1 MSGSFQAN
9 PPDCEELIEA
19 TVTHFE
25 KLLENSI
32 EPLSFILFIQEVPET
47 TQKIITKLETNKYK
61 RTHLSVPAGDHEYRH
76 GFQHICPQV
85 EVMAKSQYNTL
96 IYFLQNDAGFLKWG
110 PTPERVEE
118 LVESFKI
125 GSDKEV
131 CPTIAHSTVRAKTLI
146 VSFSP

>member
-19 TVTHFE
+19 TLIHFE

-47 TQKIITKLETNKYK
+47 TQKIIPKLESNKFK
-61 RTHLSVPAGDHEYRH
+61 RTHLSIANLEHEYRH
-76 GFQHICPQV
+76 GFQHVCPLS
-85 EVMAKSQYNTL
+85 EVHAKSQFNTL
-96 IYFLQNDAGFLKWG
+96 VYFLQNDAGFLKWG

-125 GSDKEV
+125 GRDKEV
-131 CPTIAHSTVRAKTLI
+131 
-146 VSFSP
+146 